1 MVRVPFISCA
11 LIVAVAACGRPD
23 PVADN
28 ASAANL
34 HLTAKSAT
42 PDPAGLPPQNAATP
56 TNAAAPKAASAI
68 PAALHGRWGLT
79 PADCT
84 STRGDAKGLL
94 VITHGDLHFYESRA
108 VPASDV
114 QIDESSIAGHFDFTG
129 EGQTWSKYEAL
140 KRDGTR
146 LTRTETNPAASYTYA
161 KC

>member
-1 MVRVPFISCA
+1 MIRVPFLSCA
-11 LIVAVAACGRPD
+11 LIIAVAACGRPD

-34 HLTAKSAT
+34 HLAPKAAT
-42 PDPAGLPPQNAATP
+42 PDPAGLPPQNATVAA
-56 TNAAAPKAASAI
+56 NRAAPKAAAPI
-68 PAALHGRWGLT
+68 PAALQGRWGLT

-84 STRGDAKGLL
+84 STRGDAKGRLI
-94 VITHGDLHFYESRA
+94 ITAGDLHFYESRA
-108 VPASDV
+108 VPSADV
-114 QIDESSIAGHFDFTG
+114 QADGNSIAGHFDFTG

>member
-1 MVRVPFISCA
+1 MIRVPFISCA
-11 LIVAVAACGRPD
+11 LIITVAACGRPD
-23 PVADN
+23 PVAEN
-28 ASAANL
+28 ASGANPPLAAKN
-34 HLTAKSAT
+34 AT
-42 PDPAGLPPQNAATP
+42 PDPAGLPPENAATP
-56 TNAAAPKAASAI
+56 TNATAPKADAAI

-94 VITHGDLHFYESRA
+94 AITRGDLHFYESRA
-108 VPASDV
+108 VPSGDV
-114 QIDESSIAGHFDFTG
+114 QTDANSVAGHFNFTG

-140 KRDGTR
+140 KRDGTK